1 MNNDILLQLDHVS
14 VDIVR
19 APILRRVHA
28 ELRSGHIIAVV
39 GRNGAG
45 KTTLLRTIMGLV
57 KLKEGQ
63 ILFEGR
69 DLQRVAAHSRAR
81 LGIGYAPQ
89 ERVMFPT
96 LSIEENLRLP
106 CQVAG
111 MSKAQVDERLEM
123 TLDVVAQLKPMLGRS
138 GAALSGGQGKMA
150 ALGRALMIGS
160 KLILLDEP
168 FQGLAP
174 ALATEYSNAL
184 KNLQLRMPDLCI
196 VVTESNGSLLK
207 DVPDHVLH
215 IERGEL
221 SAVTKFATAAGPDT
235 PSYLP
240 LEAHS

>member
-1 MNNDILLQLDHVS
+1 MNSAIMLALDNVSADILRV
-14 VDIVR
+14 
-19 APILRRVHA
+19 PILRRIKA
-28 ELRSGHIIAVV
+28 ELPKGSIVAVV

-57 KLKEGQ
+57 ALKEGQ
-63 ILFEGR
+63 ILFEGN
-69 DLQRVAAHSRAR
+69 DLARVPAHGRAR

-96 LSIEENLRLP
+96 LSVEENLRLP

-111 MSKAQVDERLEM
+111 MNKQAVNERLEL
-123 TLDVVAQLKPMLGRS
+123 TLDVVPQLRPMLSRS

-150 ALGRALMIGS
+150 ALGRALMIGTR
-160 KLILLDEP
+160 LILLDEP

-184 KNLQLRMPDLCI
+184 KRLQERLPELCI
-196 VVTESNGSLLK
+196 LVTESNGSLLK
-207 DVPDHVLH
+207 DVPDQILH

-221 SAVTKFATAAGPDT
+221 TLLDSPVLKGSLDDINPY
-235 PSYLP
+235 PM
-240 LEAHS
+240 EAQR